1 MAKKRITQKIIKIV
15 KGYTQRLQDEEGLPI
30 ERVVVFGSQVK
41 GKSQRYS
48 DIDVCIVSS
57 EFKDTFK
64 ALQFLW
70 QRRNDEEVR
79 MGLEPI
85 GFSKEDFEKGN
96 SLIQEI
102 KKTGIEILRK

>member
-1 MAKKRITQKIIKIV
+1 MAKKRISKKVIEIV
-15 KGYTQRLQDEEGLPI
+15 KGYTQRLQDEVRLPI
-30 ERVVVFGSQVK
+30 ERVIVFGSQVK
-41 GKSQRYS
+41 SKAYRYS

-70 QRRNDEEVR
+70 KKRNDAEVKA
-79 MGLEPI
+79 GLEPI
-85 GFSKEDFEKGN
+85 GFSQEDFKKGN